1 MKFGFIIPQNFGLS
15 SADDIVDLA
24 IAAEV
29 KGFDSIWV
37 NHHIFHAGYV
47 LDRLGDKPYFDALT
61 VLTYVA
67 ARTHSVE
74 LGTTVIVLPYLNP
87 IVLAKSVSTLDVM
100 SNGRVVLGVGVGS
113 LPEESSA
120 LGSNYQTRGS
130 YADESIE
137 IMKELWTNKC
147 PSYTGKN
154 YSFSGVKFYPK
165 PLQTPHP
172 PILVGG
178 QSKRAMIRA
187 VKYGNGWHPIG
198 LSPDQLKIRLET
210 INEMLYK
217 EGRDSKGFRIS
228 LRTELAITDTNDES
242 SSNTSGPV
250 DKLIEIIS
258 EYERLGVEEMVF
270 SISTDDVPYIHG
282 VIDRFT
288 EEILPH
294 F

>member
-1 MKFGFIIPQNFGLS
+1 
-15 SADDIVDLA
+15 
-24 IAAEV
+24 
-29 KGFDSIWV
+29 
-37 NHHIFHAGYV
+37 
-47 LDRLGDKPYFDALT
+47 
-61 VLTYVA
+61 
-67 ARTHSVE
+67 
-74 LGTTVIVLPYLNP
+74 
-87 IVLAKSVSTLDVM
+87 
-100 SNGRVVLGVGVGS
+100 
-113 LPEESSA
+113 
-120 LGSNYQTRGS
+120 
-130 YADESIE
+130 
-137 IMKELWTNKC
+137 
-147 PSYTGKN
+147 
-154 YSFSGVKFYPK
+154 
-165 PLQTPHP
+165 
-172 PILVGG
+172 
-178 QSKRAMIRA
+178 MIRA